1 MKRTV
6 CAALAAALLAPGM
19 WAATARAQD
28 DDAGPEMAEHHD
40 GGSADHPMMGDRM
53 KKRLE
58 LTDDQ
63 AAKFKDAM
71 KAHHDAMQPL
81 WESAKASMKKLGE
94 QLKAKAPDS
103 EIQASLDALKANHQA
118 IAAEETKF
126 QDGLSFLT
134 PTQRAK
140 MLMGAMR
147 MRREGMRGP
156 GKRGPKGDNKK
167 GGDKDG
173 DDDKGE

>member
-1 MKRTV
+1 MKRYI

-19 WAATARAQD
+19 WAVGARAQD
-28 DDAGPEMAEHHD
+28 DGGEPEMAEHHE
-40 GGSADHPMMGDRM
+40 GGKADHAKMAEHM

-71 KAHHDAMQPL
+71 TAHHDAMKPL
-81 WESAKASMKKLGE
+81 RQQTKDAMKKIGE

-103 EIQASLDALKANHQA
+103 DIQASLDSLKTAHKA
-118 IAAEETKF
+118 VAAEDEKF
-126 QDGLSFLT
+126 YNGLSFLT

-140 MLMGAMR
+140 LLMGAMH
-147 MRREGMRGP
+147 MHREHESDEKEG
-156 GKRGPKGDNKK
+156 N
-167 GGDKDG
+167 
-173 DDDKGE
+173 